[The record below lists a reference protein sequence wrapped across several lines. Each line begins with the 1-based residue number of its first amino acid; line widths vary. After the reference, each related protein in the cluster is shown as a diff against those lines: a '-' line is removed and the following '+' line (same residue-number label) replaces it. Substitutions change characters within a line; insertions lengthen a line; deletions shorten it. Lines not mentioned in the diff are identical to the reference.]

1 MPGGLIIFVKNKHR
15 IQTLM
20 KKFIFS
26 AAVLL
31 TTGLAVHAQSP
42 AKVATDQPLSNTT
55 QATPAAKIHPDD
67 MYFKFPVH
75 DFGTIQEGP
84 QAEHEFEFEN
94 RGNEPLII
102 SSVSASCGCTTPS
115 YSKEPVLPKKKGTI
129 KAVYNT
135 QGRVAPFTKT
145 ITVNTNFGVKV
156 LTIKGEVEKAPSGS
170 LPQNN
175 SMMKT
180 N

>member
-1 MPGGLIIFVKNKHR
+1 
-15 IQTLM
+15 M
-20 KKFIFS
+20 KKAIFS
-26 AAVLL
+26 AAFILIA
-31 TTGLAVHAQSP
+31 GASAYAQKAVVTPDAP
-42 AKVATDQPLSNTT
+42 AKPLTN
-55 QATPAAKIHPDD
+55 AAVPEIKQHPED
-67 MYFKFPVH
+67 MYFKYPLH

-94 RGNEPLII
+94 KGKEPLII
-102 SSVSASCGCTTPS
+102 SNVSASCGCTTPS
-115 YSKEPVLPKKKGTI
+115 YSKEPVLPGKKGVI

-135 QGRVAPFTKT
+135 QGRVSPFTKT

-175 SMMKT
+175 SMIKT

>member
-1 MPGGLIIFVKNKHR
+1 
-15 IQTLM
+15 M

-26 AAVLL
+26 AALL
-31 TTGLAVHAQSP
+31 FVAGVAAHAQS
-42 AKVATDQPLSNTT
+42 ATMTKVASDQPLNNAVQESK
-55 QATPAAKIHPDD
+55 PHPED

-75 DFGTIQEGP
+75 DFGMIQEGP

-94 RGNEPLII
+94 KGNEPLII
-102 SSVSASCGCTTPS
+102 SNVSASCGCTTPS

-145 ITVNTNFGVKV
+145 ITVTTNFGVKV

>member
-1 MPGGLIIFVKNKHR
+1 
-15 IQTLM
+15 M
-20 KKFIFS
+20 KKLVFS
-26 AAVLL
+26 AAIVLS
-31 TTGLAVHAQSP
+31 TGIIARAQVVPTSGEAP
-42 AKVATDQPLSNTT
+42 KQIGNAAPE
-55 QATPAAKIHPDD
+55 AKIHPED
-67 MYFKFPVH
+67 MYFKYPVH
-75 DFGTIQEGP
+75 DFGMIPEGP

-94 RGNEPLII
+94 RGSEPLII
-102 SSVSASCGCTTPS
+102 SNVSASCGCTTPS
-115 YSKEPVLPKKKGTI
+115 YSKDPVLPKKKGTI

-156 LTIKGEVEKAPSGS
+156 LTIKGEVEKAPTGS

>member
-1 MPGGLIIFVKNKHR
+1 M
-15 IQTLM
+15 QTIM

-26 AAVLL
+26 AALLL
-31 TTGLAVHAQSP
+31 TTGTFAHAQN
-42 AKVATDQPLSNTT
+42 ATLTKVNTDQPLSN
-55 QATPAAKIHPDD
+55 ATGNQETKLHPED
-67 MYFKFPVH
+67 MYFKYPVH

-84 QAEHEFEFEN
+84 QAEHIFEFEN
-94 RGNEPLII
+94 RGKEPLII
-102 SSVSASCGCTTPS
+102 SNVSASCGCTTPS
-115 YSKEPVLPKKKGTI
+115 YSKEPVAPNKKGSI